1 MTNLG
6 IGEKEKK
13 IKNQTINHNRSNL
26 HIPTIIAIAIVVWAI
41 SNAGHEIIGHGGVCV
56 LQGYEPVRVS
66 TSFFHCEAS
75 GSTFWELK
83 ARVAGGTVFNLA
95 LALLCL
101 LLLRSRKV
109 TNPRTN
115 YFLWALMSVCLFY
128 SASYVM
134 GWFIGPTLDWA
145 LFLNGLEPLLLW
157 KIGFIAVGL
166 LILGVGFQL
175 SRKYLEPFLGDQ
187 ESERRRRMTSL
198 TLIPYLTAIALKVS
212 AGFMNPMPDKMLIFL
227 GSFGATAFFLIW
239 LNFVRFWPFAKQT
252 ASSQEAA
259 DLGLSIPWLVIG
271 LVALILFVV
280 ILGPGIGQL
289 PPQILD

>member
-1 MTNLG
+1 
-6 IGEKEKK
+6 
-13 IKNQTINHNRSNL
+13 
-26 HIPTIIAIAIVVWAI
+26 
-41 SNAGHEIIGHGGVCV
+41 
-56 LQGYEPVRVS
+56 
-66 TSFFHCEAS
+66 
-75 GSTFWELK
+75 
-83 ARVAGGTVFNLA
+83 
-95 LALLCL
+95 
-101 LLLRSRKV
+101 
-109 TNPRTN
+109 
-115 YFLWALMSVCLFY
+115 MSVCLFY

-157 KIGFIAVGL
+157 KTGFIAVGL

-271 LVALILFVV
+271 LVALILFVG